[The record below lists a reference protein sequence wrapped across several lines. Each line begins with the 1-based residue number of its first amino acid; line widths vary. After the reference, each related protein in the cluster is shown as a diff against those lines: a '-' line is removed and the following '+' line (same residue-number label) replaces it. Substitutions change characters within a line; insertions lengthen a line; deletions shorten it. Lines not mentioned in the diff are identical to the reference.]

1 MTGIILYIHID
12 ITQVAVL
19 IVYDMWLFLPVE
31 HRHRAGVILFHTH
44 SIVGRVHGDRRQM
57 SQQVQDE
64 GCADHLVGT
73 VLRFYDTAR
82 EKGKLIN

>member
-1 MTGIILYIHID
+1 MTSLLLYIHID

-19 IVYDMWLFLPVE
+19 IVYDMWLLLPVE
-31 HRHRAGVILFHTH
+31 HRHRAGVILLGTY

-64 GCADHLVGT
+64 SCTDHLFGT
-73 VLRFYDTAR
+73 MLRFFFYY
-82 EKGKLIN
+82 I